1 MFSKTLSI
9 YKASSGPRSWE
20 RPQLPGI
27 PFPHPPKWPEF
38 SVGPSVGRSFSR
50 PPGFVPPLL
59 SPQLNHLTDGAIT
72 SIVWNG
78 GSEESSVG
86 RNGGTLSLSKQELKF
101 PMLAFF
107 ESVNFEL
114 THLNK

>member
-1 MFSKTLSI
+1 MQGLARLNQSARLPVDLDPGKDPSCLEFLFLTNQSGQ
-9 YKASSGPRSWE
+9 SSRSVS
-20 RPQLPGI
+20 P
-27 PFPHPPKWPEF
+27 
-38 SVGPSVGRSFSR
+38 SFSM

-86 RNGGTLSLSKQELKF
+86 RNGGTLSLSKQEFKF

-107 ESVNFEL
+107 ESINFEL
-114 THLNK
+114 THLKK

>member
-1 MFSKTLSI
+1 MGF
-9 YKASSGPRSWE
+9 RSWE

-38 SVGPSVGRSFSR
+38 SVGRSVGRSFSR

-78 GSEESSVG
+78 GSEESSGG
-86 RNGGTLSLSKQELKF
+86 RNGGTLSLSKQDLKF
-101 PMLAFF
+101 LATEFF
-107 ESVNFEL
+107 QSVLFFNFH
-114 THLNK
+114 TRQVGLNIAIPALNR

>member
-1 MFSKTLSI
+1 MARVL
-9 YKASSGPRSWE
+9 GR
-20 RPQLPGI
+20 
-27 PFPHPPKWPEF
+27 
-38 SVGPSVGRSFSR
+38 SVGRSFSR

-86 RNGGTLSLSKQELKF
+86 RNGGTLSLSKQEFKF

-107 ESVNFEL
+107 ESINFEL
-114 THLNK
+114 THLKVGLNTGCINASFKLIRSSIGIFDFR